1 MQSGLKIKPG
11 TKVLGLSDKS
21 KAALRNRLSEV
32 NVLIIDE
39 LCMVSSNSCTDIDSR
54 LGVGRNIYDDL

>member
-1 MQSGLKIKPG
+1 MQSGLRIKPG

-39 LCMVSSNSCTDIDSR
+39 LCMV
-54 LGVGRNIYDDL
+54 